1 MRGTMR
7 GNRELVRFGRF
18 TLDRAQRL
26 LRRDG
31 APAHLTP
38 KAFDLL
44 SVLIAA
50 APRVVTKPELHG
62 ELWRDS
68 FVSDATLTGLVKE
81 LRRSLEDDDPAWPII
96 RTVHRVGYA
105 FCPFIEEEADGQP
118 PAHTSHWLLVCGRRM
133 ALREGDNVVGRDP
146 ATDVWLDAPSV
157 SRRHSRIGIAEDGI
171 TIEDLGSKNG
181 TTVNDAP
188 VTRATAL
195 HDGDRVMFGS
205 VSGVFRSSST
215 GLSTETARRSGRFR
229 KPGDAPPR

>member
-1 MRGTMR
+1 MR

-26 LRRDG
+26 VTRDG
-31 APAHLTP
+31 MPVHLTP
-38 KAFDLL
+38 KAFELL

-50 APRVVTKPELHG
+50 APRVLTKADLHS

-81 LRRSLEDDDPAWPII
+81 LRRALQDDDPAWPII

-105 FCPFIEEEADGQP
+105 FCPSTDEESDRQP
-118 PAHTSHWLLVCGRRM
+118 PAHTSQWLVLSGRRM
-133 ALREGDNVVGRDP
+133 ILHEGDNIVGRDP
-146 ATDVWLDAPSV
+146 AADVWLDAPSV

-181 TTVNDAP
+181 TTVNDEP
-188 VTRATAL
+188 VTRPMAL
-195 HDGDRVMFGS
+195 HDGDRIVFGS
-205 VSGVFRSSST
+205 VPGVFRSSRT
-215 GLSTETARRSGRFR
+215 GLSTETARRSGSFR
-229 KPGDAPPR
+229 KSGGTPPR

>member
-1 MRGTMR
+1 MR
-7 GNRELVRFGRF
+7 GNRELVRFGRL

-26 LRRDG
+26 LTRDG
-31 APAHLTP
+31 VPVHLTP
-38 KAFDLL
+38 KAFELL

-50 APRVVTKPELHG
+50 APRVLTKADLHG

-81 LRRSLEDDDPAWPII
+81 LRRALQDEDPAWPII

-105 FCPFIEEEADGQP
+105 FCPSLDEEGDGQP
-118 PAHTSHWLLVCGRRM
+118 AGHTSHWLVVSRRRVV
-133 ALREGDNVVGRDP
+133 LHEGDNIVGRDP

-181 TTVNDAP
+181 TTVNDGP
-188 VTRATAL
+188 VTRPMAL
-195 HDGDRVMFGS
+195 HDGDRVVFGS
-205 VSGVFRSSST
+205 VSGVFRSSRT
-215 GLSTETARRSGRFR
+215 GLSTETARRSGSFR
-229 KPGDAPPR
+229 KPGGTSPR